1 MTKPK
6 EVTTVSDQQPRL
18 TEVTMEQVL
27 TALQQTAEGRT
38 QLELATQRAVIQ
50 AQRAEIE
57 ALSNGQVTVGADD
70 YDIHDD

>member
-1 MTKPK
+1 M
-6 EVTTVSDQQPRL
+6 

-27 TALQQTAEGRT
+27 TALQQTPDGRT
-38 QLELATQRAVIQ
+38 QLELATQRAIIQ

-57 ALSNGQVTVGADD
+57 ALSNGQVTVAADD

>member
-1 MTKPK
+1 M
-6 EVTTVSDQQPRL
+6 

-27 TALQQTAEGRT
+27 TALQQTPDGRT
-38 QLELATQRAVIQ
+38 QLELATQRAIIQ
-50 AQRAEIE
+50 AQRQEIE